1 MSVLDL
7 LLRSGQPFPL
17 FVLCIVAVAMLGVVL
32 SEARSRRI
40 TGTVR
45 AAIRLSDS
53 TMRQAAQEAEID
65 QAQFQRQIEL
75 VEGSL
80 KRLGMQRDEFW
91 QWWAV
96 TIAEE
101 FGMPRVAQRAA
112 RMALASAWRRRMARM
127 TTLRASE
134 RSDGAER
141 RDLREVRNEAIR

>member
-1 MSVLDL
+1 MTDF
-7 LLRSGQPFPL
+7 LLRGGHPFTVGLAFL
-17 FVLCIVAVAMLGVVL
+17 FALGVLAVALTD
-32 SEARSRRI
+32 ARSRLI
-40 TGTVR
+40 TATLR
-45 AAIRLSDS
+45 DAIRLSDS

-96 TIAEE
+96 TIADA

-112 RMALASAWRRRMARM
+112 RMALATAGRRRMARM
-127 TTLRASE
+127 PFGADREESAS
-134 RSDGAER
+134 
-141 RDLREVRNEAIR
+141 